1 MLNKY
6 IHYVIIIN
14 CESQRKLF
22 PGRSY
27 CRRNGVVMLKRTQW
41 RPIAIVLSAILL
53 LAAAVFYFFIIRLNV
68 LPDLYLYLITAL
80 IILILYTCFV
90 LLFFRMRKKGS
101 VARRI
106 RRIIGIVFCIVL
118 SASFLYGAVIL
129 NRVEQTKKAVTVNSE
144 DSPRAVIGVYVM
156 KDDNAAV
163 LSDLGGHKIGV
174 LAGLGDE
181 KLHSNYALGIINEA
195 VGTSVET
202 ESYAGIV
209 DAAAALAEGDVQ
221 AIAVNKGFVA
231 LLNDTESFSSFSSSV
246 RLIDEILVPRS
257 ATMDNTALLVGDID
271 TADSSAAVPTPTPGP
286 TPEPTPEPIKYGED
300 RPLVFYLSGMDKYGK
315 EIESYAHADV
325 NILMA
330 VNPLTKQVLLV
341 STPRDFY
348 VMNHALG
355 GYDKLTHCAIQ
366 GVPNSIH
373 SLEELYEIHIDNYCR
388 VNFTGFS
395 DFINLIGGITVD
407 NPVTFRTTPEND
419 NYLFE
424 AGTLNLDGY
433 AALCYARE
441 RIAFGDGE
449 LARGRNQIRVIQA
462 IIEKVKSNSASIL
475 LNYSDILDTLAGTF
489 ETDLSSSQMSDLIK
503 VALGSMN
510 DWDVKSYSAWGGSGK
525 GVVASMGSQEVYFIF
540 PNSGSVNFTKQLFQT
555 ILNGELITDEQLSNA
570 P

>member
-1 MLNKY
+1 ML
-6 IHYVIIIN
+6 
-14 CESQRKLF
+14 RK
-22 PGRSY
+22 
-27 CRRNGVVMLKRTQW
+27 TQW
-41 RPIAIVLSAILL
+41 RPIAIALSAILL
-53 LAAAVFYFFIIRLNV
+53 LAAAVFFFFLIRLDI
-68 LPDLYLYLITAL
+68 LPDLYLYLIISFIVL
-80 IILILYTCFV
+80 FIYTCFV

-101 VARRI
+101 TSRRI
-106 RRIIGIVFCIVL
+106 RRIIGIILSVFF
-118 SASFLYGAVIL
+118 SASFLYGAVFL
-129 NRVEQTKKAVTVNSE
+129 NRVEQTKQAVTINTE
-144 DSPRAVIGVYVM
+144 DSPRAIIGVYVL
-156 KDDNAAV
+156 KDDAANA
-163 LSDLGGHKIGV
+163 LSDMGSYKIGV
-174 LAGLGDE
+174 LTGLGDE
-181 KLHSNYALGIINEA
+181 SLHSNYALGVINNA
-195 VGTSVET
+195 AASPVEP
-202 ESYAGIV
+202 ESFADIV
-209 DAAAALAEGDVQ
+209 DAAAALIGGNTQ
-221 AIAVNKGFVA
+221 AIAVNKGYIA
-231 LLNDTESFSSFSSSV
+231 LLNGTESFSSFSSSV
-246 RLIDEILVPRS
+246 RLVDEILVPRS
-257 ATMDNTALLVGDID
+257 ATMDNTAHLVGDID
-271 TADSSAAVPTPTPGP
+271 TADISAAVPTP

-449 LARGRNQIRVIQA
+449 LARGRNQIRVIKA
-462 IIEKVKSNSASIL
+462 IIDKVKSNSASIL

-555 ILNGELITDEQLSNA
+555 ILNGELITDEQLSNT